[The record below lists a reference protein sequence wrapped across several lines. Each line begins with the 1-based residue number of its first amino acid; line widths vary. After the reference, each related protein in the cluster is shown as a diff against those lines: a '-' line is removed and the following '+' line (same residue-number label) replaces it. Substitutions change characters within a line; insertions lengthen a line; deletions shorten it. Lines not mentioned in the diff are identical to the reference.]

1 MVRRMAAWGA
11 SERTFCRA
19 EKPQTCQKP
28 LVCTLV
34 APADERGD
42 SDLLFFGVL
51 CLVRLAFSASHT
63 QGLHPGCA
71 RPGCASQGR
80 DGRLRTG
87 RRRPLGGQAV
97 AALAMGS
104 SPPAGP
110 AAAAGD
116 EQGQPAVWGPYPQ
129 LAGTVGSEPP
139 LNDGR

>member
-1 MVRRMAAWGA
+1 MSV
-11 SERTFCRA
+11 
-19 EKPQTCQKP
+19 
-28 LVCTLV
+28 V
-34 APADERGD
+34 A
-42 SDLLFFGVL
+42 SDLLFFWVL
-51 CLVRLAFSASHT
+51 CLVRSAFSASRT

-71 RPGCASQGR
+71 RPGCASQAR

-104 SPPAGP
+104 SPPACP

-129 LAGTVGSEPP
+129 LAGTAGSEPP